1 MGLLIVLGWCDSLR
15 RDFVMGMSTHAELS
29 SAASLLDELMTRLN
43 AIGDELTAFERDR
56 LANDLW
62 EVERNLGAARR
73 RLVRLVESSVGP

>member
-1 MGLLIVLGWCDSLR
+1 
-15 RDFVMGMSTHAELS
+15 MSTHAELS
-29 SAASLLDELMTRLN
+29 SAASLLDELMTRLS

-73 RLVRLVESSVGP
+73 RLVRLVESSVDQ